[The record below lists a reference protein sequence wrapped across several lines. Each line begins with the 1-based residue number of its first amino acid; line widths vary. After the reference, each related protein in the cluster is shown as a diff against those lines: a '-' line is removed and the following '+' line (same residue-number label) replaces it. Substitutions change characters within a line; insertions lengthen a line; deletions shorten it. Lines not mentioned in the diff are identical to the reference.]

1 MGRNTF
7 DQLFD
12 QFFRDPNPMIKQSTS
27 GYPITDIFKDDN
39 GNQVIQMALAG
50 FRKPDIDIQVK
61 ENEITISYK
70 GTEPW
75 RGEDRPQRRIAKRN
89 FTRTFV
95 DYSNQLNLSES
106 QATFEDGLLQIIIP
120 QMESAKPKMIE
131 IR

>member
-1 MGRNTF
+1 
-7 DQLFD
+7 
-12 QFFRDPNPMIKQSTS
+12 MIKQSTS
-27 GYPITDIFKDDN
+27 GYPITDIFKDDD

-61 ENEITISYK
+61 ENEITICYK